1 MSTGLLT
8 HVDLSGSM
16 GALQIG
22 SIVAVYIF
30 GIVTLQAHIYYT
42 TFPGDSWKY
51 KTLVRHIQ
59 LRSISKANY

>member
-51 KTLVRHIQ
+51 KTLVRH
-59 LRSISKANY
+59 L